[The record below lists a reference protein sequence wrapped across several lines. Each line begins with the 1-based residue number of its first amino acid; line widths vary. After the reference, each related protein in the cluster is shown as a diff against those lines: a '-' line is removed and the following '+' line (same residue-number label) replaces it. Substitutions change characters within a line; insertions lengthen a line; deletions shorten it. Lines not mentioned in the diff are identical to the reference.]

1 MRLAEAHWIQRLV
14 ADWAAAGVPVL
25 VAGDLNTLSPLDAV
39 PCHYTCAAGG
49 AGACSPAA
57 DGQPPPP
64 LEPHLATY
72 LLDPHTP
79 AYLRRKFLA
88 SWGADQEEALAAG
101 DVDSGAALPDYRPMC
116 ALLGTTLDAALV
128 TTWCTDA
135 AYAGSTAANAAT
147 PPPPPPPPRT
157 ALYDA
162 VAASRTAASLPPC
175 EGSIPTEL
183 ATDNE
188 ALEAHDAPAMPPLRI
203 DHVLVSAHALWGTAP
218 GAGGDGG
225 GADHAGAYERLA
237 ARVNCR
243 ILDARRTRRA
253 TALLSDHFPVLCDV
267 PLE

>member
-1 MRLAEAHWIQRLV
+1 M
-14 ADWAAAGVPVL
+14 PVL
-25 VAGDLNTLSPLDAV
+25 VAGDFNTLSPLDAV
-39 PCHYTCAAGG
+39 PCHYTCAAAGGGGGG
-49 AGACSPAA
+49 ACPAA
-57 DGQPPPP
+57 AAGEQPAAP
-64 LEPHLATY
+64 LLQPHLATF
-72 LLDPHTP
+72 LLHPHTP

-88 SWGADQEEALAAG
+88 SWGGDQEDALAAG
-101 DVDSGAALPDYRPMC
+101 DVAPGAALPDYRPMC
-116 ALLGTTLDAALV
+116 ALLGTTLDAALAAA
-128 TTWCTDA
+128 WCADA
-135 AYAGSTAANAAT
+135 AYAGSSAAAAASAAA
-147 PPPPPPPPRT
+147 PPPPPRT

-162 VAASRTAASLPPC
+162 VAASRAAARLPPC

-218 GAGGDGG
+218 RAGDDGA
-225 GADHAGAYERLA
+225 HARAYERLA